1 MLAET
6 IMRQILF
13 GESRGVGIIRTFQ
26 GQFNEA
32 VANPRLEHELGA
44 QIADESRHA
53 RSYAR
58 MLARRSGANVGS
70 TGVDAGWKTIILHL
84 STAKSFSTTL
94 IGIYGL
100 MEPFNLL
107 SIQTFLLPLL
117 KKGELAE
124 VDQIAKDEARHIGM
138 FELFSELVE
147 RRALRVDEAECLAMI
162 RVFSD
167 ALKDGI
173 GLPSGERIVLPRNE
187 WRAFMSHIARLKDRI
202 VAWSDAPAS
211 RSLLAGVPE
220 GA

>member
-13 GESRGVGIIRTFQ
+13 GESRGVGIIRTFH
-26 GQFNEA
+26 GQFTQA
-32 VANPRLEHELGA
+32 LANPRLEHELGA

-53 RSYAR
+53 RAYAR
-58 MLARRSGANVGS
+58 MLSKRTGGNVGAA
-70 TGVDAGWKTIILHL
+70 GVDVGWKTIIRHL
-84 STAKSFSTTL
+84 STTRSFSTTL

-117 KKGELAE
+117 DKAELTE

-138 FELFSELVE
+138 FDLFSEQVE
-147 RRALRVDEAECLAMI
+147 ARALRVDEGECLEMI

-173 GLPSGERIVLPRNE
+173 ELPSGERIVLPRSE
-187 WRAFMSHIARLKDRI
+187 WRAFMVHVARLRDRI
-202 VAWSDAPAS
+202 AGWANAPGS
-211 RSLLAGVPE
+211 PPTS
-220 GA
+220 

>member
-6 IMRQILF
+6 LMSQILF

-26 GQFNEA
+26 GQCAKAFA
-32 VANPRLEHELGA
+32 SPRLEHELGS

-58 MLARRSGANVGS
+58 MLAKRNGDHSCS
-70 TGVDAGWKTIILHL
+70 WSVDPGWRTIIGHL
-84 STAKSFSTTL
+84 STSRSFSTTL

-117 KKGELAE
+117 DKSERAE
-124 VDQIAKDEARHIGM
+124 VDEIARDEARHIGM
-138 FELFSELVE
+138 FELFCELIE
-147 RRALRVDEAECLAMI
+147 RGVLRVDEAECLAMI
-162 RVFSD
+162 GVFAD

-173 GLPSGERIVLPRNE
+173 GQPGGERVMLPRSE
-187 WRAFMSHIARLKDRI
+187 WRAFMSHVARLKETI
-202 VAWSDAPAS
+202 MAWKQVTPTAPP
-211 RSLLAGVPE
+211 L
-220 GA
+220 